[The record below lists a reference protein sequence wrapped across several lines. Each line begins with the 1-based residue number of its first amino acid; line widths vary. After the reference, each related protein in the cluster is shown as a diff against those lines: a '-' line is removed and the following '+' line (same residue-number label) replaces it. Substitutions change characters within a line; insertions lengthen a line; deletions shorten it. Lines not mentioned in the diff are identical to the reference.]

1 MYKTIRQFSIFFVVL
16 LMCITVSFA
25 QTNGSITVTGTVV
38 DEKGESIIG
47 ATVQVE
53 GTTNGVITDID
64 GKYSVRVENDKS
76 TLRFSFVGLVPV
88 VEQVKGRR
96 IINVVLK
103 SDTEVLDEVVVTALG
118 IKKEKKK
125 LGYAVQ
131 DLDAPA
137 LTKIPAANTASNLT
151 GKIAGLKVSN
161 SPNLFDTPAL
171 LLRGVAPVV
180 VIDGVPVESAT
191 FWEVA
196 PEDIESMCVLKG
208 PAAAVLYGQMGQNG
222 VIQIT
227 TKKAKEAVKISVNSS
242 TGFDTGM
249 IANPSYQK
257 KYGTGYQGQ
266 YRVGNSTDEF
276 WGAWGPELDGRLLP
290 QWNSPYDADG
300 NRIAIPWIPR
310 GKDNLKNML
319 RTGVVTNNNIS
330 VETKFDKGDFRISLS
345 EMHQKGV
352 FENTKLN
359 SYTVNMSGGIQFSKK
374 LRFDANINYNKIDS
388 PNFPSVG
395 YGRNSPIYSMILWAG
410 ANVDV
415 RDLRNYWAPGLEG
428 LQQRNFDIGPG
439 YDNGSFDYN
448 NPYFIL
454 YENLHG
460 YHKNTA
466 YGSASLKYDVTNEL
480 NITLRTG
487 VNMNQ
492 LMEDY
497 RTAYSTAYNR
507 NGNYSQSYKNDFQIL
522 TDLIA
527 KYDKKL
533 GIFDVGAMLGFN
545 ARQYNDASHY
555 AETDGLA
562 VPGIYTLSNSMKPT
576 TPTSSKRELAE
587 YAVYGYLDLGWKNYL
602 MLNLT
607 ARNQWSSTIPTF
619 GKNSYL
625 YPSAQLSTVVS
636 EYIPMPEFI
645 SYLKL
650 RGSYARV
657 GSAFSPYYFSP
668 VYSET
673 GTWNNN
679 LGLTSPE
686 IIYSKDIKPSYSTGY
701 EVGGELRLFNNRLG
715 FDATYFYFID
725 GPQTYNQPISETS
738 GYGAYCLNGL
748 KTLRKGWELSITAS
762 PFRNER
768 GFNWDLVLNLSS
780 YRNYLHELPE
790 GQTQYGELK
799 VGDRM
804 DAIYGSAI
812 MYAPENS
819 EYAGQVII
827 GDNGNIQKDNIKQKL
842 GYSNNDL
849 MVGFSNNMSYGPV
862 SLNFSFDACIGGKM
876 LSQYNRYM
884 WAGGRSLDIDDQ
896 ERQNWYAGKEYI
908 AEGVKVVSGEL
919 KRDGEG
925 NVISDTRK
933 FAPNDIPTNYFDY
946 VQNSK
951 GYYGIDECV
960 LVDRS
965 FLKLREVSLTYDLT
979 KHLTK
984 TPIKGASVSLVGRSL
999 FLITKSGLVDP
1010 DQYNENTVWDNL
1022 QTPSFRN
1029 IGFNVNITF

>member
-984 TPIKGASVSLVGRSL
+984 TPIKGASVSLVGRNL

-1029 IGFNVNITF
+1029 IGFNVNVTF

>member
-319 RTGVVTNNNIS
+319 RTGVVTNNNVS

-395 YGRNSPIYSMILWAG
+395 DGRNSPINSMILWAG

-415 RDLRNYWAPGLEG
+415 RDL
-428 LQQRNFDIGPG
+428 RNFDIGPG

-984 TPIKGASVSLVGRSL
+984 TPIKGASVSLVGRNL

-1029 IGFNVNITF
+1029 IGFNVNVTF

>member
-673 GTWNNN
+673 GIWNNN

-984 TPIKGASVSLVGRSL
+984 TPIKGASVSLVGRNL

-1029 IGFNVNITF
+1029 IGFNVNVTF

>member
-812 MYAPENS
+812 MYALENS

-984 TPIKGASVSLVGRSL
+984 TPIKGASVSLVGRNL

-1029 IGFNVNITF
+1029 IGFNVNVTF

>member
-395 YGRNSPIYSMILWAG
+395 YGRNSPIYSMILLAG

-984 TPIKGASVSLVGRSL
+984 TPIKGASVSLVGRNL

-1029 IGFNVNITF
+1029 IGFNVNVTF

>member
-827 GDNGNIQKDNIKQKL
+827 GDNGNIQKDNIKQKQ

-984 TPIKGASVSLVGRSL
+984 TPIKGASVSLVGRNL

>member
-480 NITLRTG
+480 SITLRTG

-984 TPIKGASVSLVGRSL
+984 TPIKGASVSLVGRNL

-1029 IGFNVNITF
+1029 IGFNVNVTF

>member
-161 SPNLFDTPAL
+161 SPYLFDTPAL

-984 TPIKGASVSLVGRSL
+984 TPIKGASVSLVGRNL

-1029 IGFNVNITF
+1029 IGFNVNVTF

>member
-300 NRIAIPWIPR
+300 NRIAIPWIPH

-319 RTGVVTNNNIS
+319 HTGVVTNNNVS

-374 LRFDANINYNKIDS
+374 MRFDANINYNKIDS

-984 TPIKGASVSLVGRSL
+984 TPIKGASVSLVGRNL

-1029 IGFNVNITF
+1029 IGFNVNVTF

>member
-319 RTGVVTNNNIS
+319 RTGVVTNNNVS

-492 LMEDY
+492 LMEDH

-545 ARQYNDASHY
+545 ARQYNDAPHY

-984 TPIKGASVSLVGRSL
+984 TPIKGASVSLVGRNL

-1029 IGFNVNITF
+1029 IGFNVNVTF

>member
-319 RTGVVTNNNIS
+319 RTGVVTNNNVS

-374 LRFDANINYNKIDS
+374 MRFDANINYNKIDS

-984 TPIKGASVSLVGRSL
+984 TPIKGASVSLVGRNL

-1029 IGFNVNITF
+1029 IGFNVNVTF

>member
-319 RTGVVTNNNIS
+319 RTGVVTNNNVS

-636 EYIPMPEFI
+636 EYISMPEFI

-984 TPIKGASVSLVGRSL
+984 TPIKGASVSLVGRNL

-1029 IGFNVNITF
+1029 IGFNVNVTF

>member
-428 LQQRNFDIGPG
+428 LQQRNFDIGSG

-984 TPIKGASVSLVGRSL
+984 TPIKGASVSLVGRNL

>member
-171 LLRGVAPVV
+171 LLRDVAPVV

-319 RTGVVTNNNIS
+319 RTGVVTNNNVS

-492 LMEDY
+492 LMEDH

-984 TPIKGASVSLVGRSL
+984 TPIKGASVSLVGRNL

-1029 IGFNVNITF
+1029 IGFNVNVTF

>member
-545 ARQYNDASHY
+545 AASHY

-984 TPIKGASVSLVGRSL
+984 TPIKGASVSLVGRNL

-1029 IGFNVNITF
+1029 IGFNVNVTF

>member
-161 SPNLFDTPAL
+161 SPNLFDTPAR

-984 TPIKGASVSLVGRSL
+984 TPIKGASVSLVGRNL

-1029 IGFNVNITF
+1029 IGFNVNVTF

>member
-636 EYIPMPEFI
+636 EYIPIPEFI

-984 TPIKGASVSLVGRSL
+984 TPIKGASVSLVGRNL

-1029 IGFNVNITF
+1029 IGFNVNVTF

>member
-196 PEDIESMCVLKG
+196 PDDIESMCVLKG

-533 GIFDVGAMLGFN
+533 GIFDVGAML
-545 ARQYNDASHY
+545 
-555 AETDGLA
+555 
-562 VPGIYTLSNSMKPT
+562 
-576 TPTSSKRELAE
+576 
-587 YAVYGYLDLGWKNYL
+587 
-602 MLNLT
+602 
-607 ARNQWSSTIPTF
+607 
-619 GKNSYL
+619 
-625 YPSAQLSTVVS
+625 
-636 EYIPMPEFI
+636 
-645 SYLKL
+645 
-650 RGSYARV
+650 
-657 GSAFSPYYFSP
+657 
-668 VYSET
+668 
-673 GTWNNN
+673 
-679 LGLTSPE
+679 
-686 IIYSKDIKPSYSTGY
+686 
-701 EVGGELRLFNNRLG
+701 
-715 FDATYFYFID
+715 
-725 GPQTYNQPISETS
+725 
-738 GYGAYCLNGL
+738 
-748 KTLRKGWELSITAS
+748 
-762 PFRNER
+762 
-768 GFNWDLVLNLSS
+768 
-780 YRNYLHELPE
+780 
-790 GQTQYGELK
+790 
-799 VGDRM
+799 
-804 DAIYGSAI
+804 
-812 MYAPENS
+812 
-819 EYAGQVII
+819 
-827 GDNGNIQKDNIKQKL
+827 
-842 GYSNNDL
+842 
-849 MVGFSNNMSYGPV
+849 
-862 SLNFSFDACIGGKM
+862 
-876 LSQYNRYM
+876 
-884 WAGGRSLDIDDQ
+884 
-896 ERQNWYAGKEYI
+896 
-908 AEGVKVVSGEL
+908 
-919 KRDGEG
+919 
-925 NVISDTRK
+925 
-933 FAPNDIPTNYFDY
+933 
-946 VQNSK
+946 
-951 GYYGIDECV
+951 
-960 LVDRS
+960 
-965 FLKLREVSLTYDLT
+965 
-979 KHLTK
+979 
-984 TPIKGASVSLVGRSL
+984 
-999 FLITKSGLVDP
+999 
-1010 DQYNENTVWDNL
+1010 
-1022 QTPSFRN
+1022 
-1029 IGFNVNITF
+1029 

>member
-319 RTGVVTNNNIS
+319 RTGVVTNNNVS

-862 SLNFSFDACIGGKM
+862 SLNFSFDACIGGKI

-984 TPIKGASVSLVGRSL
+984 TPIKGASVSLVGRNL

-1029 IGFNVNITF
+1029 IGFNVNVTF

>member
-319 RTGVVTNNNIS
+319 RTGVVTNNNVS

-428 LQQRNFDIGPG
+428 SQQRNFDIGPG

-960 LVDRS
+960 LVERS

-984 TPIKGASVSLVGRSL
+984 TPIKGASVSLVGRNL

-1029 IGFNVNITF
+1029 IGFNVNVTF

>member
-1 MYKTIRQFSIFFVVL
+1 M
-16 LMCITVSFA
+16 
-25 QTNGSITVTGTVV
+25 
-38 DEKGESIIG
+38 
-47 ATVQVE
+47 
-53 GTTNGVITDID
+53 
-64 GKYSVRVENDKS
+64 ENDKS

-319 RTGVVTNNNIS
+319 RTGVVTNNNVS

-984 TPIKGASVSLVGRSL
+984 TPIKGASVSLVGRNL

-1029 IGFNVNITF
+1029 IGFNVNVTF

>member
-319 RTGVVTNNNIS
+319 RTGVVTNNNVS

-625 YPSAQLSTVVS
+625 YPSAHLSTVVS

-984 TPIKGASVSLVGRSL
+984 TPIKGASVSLVGRNL

-1029 IGFNVNITF
+1029 IGFNVNVTF

>member
-319 RTGVVTNNNIS
+319 RTGVVTNNNVS

-507 NGNYSQSYKNDFQIL
+507 NGNYFQSYKNDFQIL

-984 TPIKGASVSLVGRSL
+984 TPIKGASVSLVGRNL

-1029 IGFNVNITF
+1029 IGFNVNVTF

>member
-319 RTGVVTNNNIS
+319 RTGVVTNNNVS

-492 LMEDY
+492 LMEDH

-965 FLKLREVSLTYDLT
+965 FLKLREVLLTYDLT

-984 TPIKGASVSLVGRSL
+984 TPIKGASVSLVGRNL

-1029 IGFNVNITF
+1029 IGFNVNVTF

>member
-171 LLRGVAPVV
+171 LLRGVTPVV

-984 TPIKGASVSLVGRSL
+984 TPIKGASVSLVGRNL

-1029 IGFNVNITF
+1029 IGFNVNVTF

>member
-460 YHKNTA
+460 YLKNTA

-507 NGNYSQSYKNDFQIL
+507 YGNYSQSYKNDFQIL

-984 TPIKGASVSLVGRSL
+984 TPIKGASVSLVGRNL

-1029 IGFNVNITF
+1029 IGFNVNVTF

>member
-76 TLRFSFVGLVPV
+76 TLRFSFVGLVPF
-88 VEQVKGRR
+88 VEHVKGRR

-984 TPIKGASVSLVGRSL
+984 TPIKGASVSLVGRNL

-1029 IGFNVNITF
+1029 IGFNVNVTF

>member
-533 GIFDVGAMLGFN
+533 GIFDVGVMLGFN

-984 TPIKGASVSLVGRSL
+984 TPIKGASVSLVGRNL

>member
-319 RTGVVTNNNIS
+319 RTGVVTNNNVS

-657 GSAFSPYYFSP
+657 GSALSPYYFSP

-679 LGLTSPE
+679 LGLSSPE

-984 TPIKGASVSLVGRSL
+984 TPIKGASVSLVGRNL

-1029 IGFNVNITF
+1029 IGFNVNVTF

>member
-249 IANPSYQK
+249 IANSSYQK

-984 TPIKGASVSLVGRSL
+984 TPIKGASVSLVGRNL

-1029 IGFNVNITF
+1029 IGFNVNVTF

>member
-1 MYKTIRQFSIFFVVL
+1 M
-16 LMCITVSFA
+16 
-25 QTNGSITVTGTVV
+25 V

-319 RTGVVTNNNIS
+319 RTGVVTNNNVS

-984 TPIKGASVSLVGRSL
+984 TPIKGASVSLVGRNL

-1029 IGFNVNITF
+1029 IGFNVNVTF

>member
-88 VEQVKGRR
+88 VEQVKGWR

-984 TPIKGASVSLVGRSL
+984 TPIKGASVSLVGRNL

-1029 IGFNVNITF
+1029 IGFNVNVTF

>member
-319 RTGVVTNNNIS
+319 HTGVVTNNNVS

-374 LRFDANINYNKIDS
+374 MRFDANINYNKIDS

-439 YDNGSFDYN
+439 YDNGSFYYN

-984 TPIKGASVSLVGRSL
+984 TPIKGASVSLVGRNL

-1029 IGFNVNITF
+1029 IGFNVNVTF

>member
-965 FLKLREVSLTYDLT
+965 FLKQREVSLTYDLT

-984 TPIKGASVSLVGRSL
+984 TPIKGASVSLVGRNL

-1029 IGFNVNITF
+1029 IGFNVNVTF

>member
-276 WGAWGPELDGRLLP
+276 WGAWGLELDGRLLP

-984 TPIKGASVSLVGRSL
+984 TPIKGASVSLVGRNL

-1029 IGFNVNITF
+1029 IGFNVNVTF

>member
-576 TPTSSKRELAE
+576 TPTSS
-587 YAVYGYLDLGWKNYL
+587 
-602 MLNLT
+602 
-607 ARNQWSSTIPTF
+607 
-619 GKNSYL
+619 
-625 YPSAQLSTVVS
+625 
-636 EYIPMPEFI
+636 
-645 SYLKL
+645 
-650 RGSYARV
+650 
-657 GSAFSPYYFSP
+657 
-668 VYSET
+668 
-673 GTWNNN
+673 
-679 LGLTSPE
+679 
-686 IIYSKDIKPSYSTGY
+686 
-701 EVGGELRLFNNRLG
+701 
-715 FDATYFYFID
+715 
-725 GPQTYNQPISETS
+725 
-738 GYGAYCLNGL
+738 
-748 KTLRKGWELSITAS
+748 
-762 PFRNER
+762 
-768 GFNWDLVLNLSS
+768 
-780 YRNYLHELPE
+780 
-790 GQTQYGELK
+790 
-799 VGDRM
+799 
-804 DAIYGSAI
+804 
-812 MYAPENS
+812 
-819 EYAGQVII
+819 
-827 GDNGNIQKDNIKQKL
+827 
-842 GYSNNDL
+842 
-849 MVGFSNNMSYGPV
+849 
-862 SLNFSFDACIGGKM
+862 
-876 LSQYNRYM
+876 
-884 WAGGRSLDIDDQ
+884 
-896 ERQNWYAGKEYI
+896 
-908 AEGVKVVSGEL
+908 
-919 KRDGEG
+919 
-925 NVISDTRK
+925 
-933 FAPNDIPTNYFDY
+933 
-946 VQNSK
+946 
-951 GYYGIDECV
+951 
-960 LVDRS
+960 
-965 FLKLREVSLTYDLT
+965 
-979 KHLTK
+979 
-984 TPIKGASVSLVGRSL
+984 SVSWLSMR
-999 FLITKSGLVDP
+999 FMDI
-1010 DQYNENTVWDNL
+1010 W
-1022 QTPSFRN
+1022 
-1029 IGFNVNITF
+1029 I

>member
-1 MYKTIRQFSIFFVVL
+1 MYKPIRQFSIFFVVL

-984 TPIKGASVSLVGRSL
+984 TPIKGASVSLVGRNL

-1029 IGFNVNITF
+1029 IGFNVNVTF